1 MNGVLKLV
9 AAVGLLVAHHT
20 LAAELHV
27 LGQSVKGFALL
38 RCKIGCV
45 VLVMNRQ
52 MPGEFLH
59 KMSLEKQRRLHNAR
73 GEFSSSIHAGA
84 FACLAYLLSVVKRKS
99 SYKRPSS
106 SSLRMIS
113 SAASRLEMRLSMASF
128 SISR

>member
-59 KMSLEKQRRLHNAR
+59 KMSLEK
-73 GEFSSSIHAGA
+73 
-84 FACLAYLLSVVKRKS
+84 
-99 SYKRPSS
+99 
-106 SSLRMIS
+106 
-113 SAASRLEMRLSMASF
+113 
-128 SISR
+128 